1 MHETEF
7 VLDINASM
15 PCLQL
20 KILTYR
26 HVGLVGFGSPHLR
39 IGREQSGLFTFRV
52 RGRVV

>member
-1 MHETEF
+1 MHETEPA
-7 VLDINASM
+7 VDINASM

-20 KILTYR
+20 EIPTYR

-52 RGRVV
+52 RGVV